1 MLLTDPISDKKLLG
15 RREAASRAVR
25 GSSSWTAVLVIQLYN
40 GHAHRRSSPGRPQ
53 TRQAEVGLRLSLTLP
68 CNGEGGV
75 VQ

>member
-40 GHAHRRSSPGRPQ
+40 GHAHRRSAPCRPQ
-53 TRQAEVGLRLSLTLP
+53 GRLAELGLRLSHTLP
-68 CNGEGGV
+68 CNGAGSDL
-75 VQ
+75 Q